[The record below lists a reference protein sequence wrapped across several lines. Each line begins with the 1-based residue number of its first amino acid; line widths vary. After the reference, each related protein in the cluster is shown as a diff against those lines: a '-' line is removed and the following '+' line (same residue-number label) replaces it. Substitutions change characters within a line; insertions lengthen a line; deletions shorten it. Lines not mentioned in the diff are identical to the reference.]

1 MKSFCGIVKTASKV
15 FFRSGDLFRE
25 TGCTDR
31 KKSLHL
37 RLRPNSDVTDEVDD
51 VTAFKYIII
60 EQVDQN
66 KSSLLLNI
74 IFQNTQTL
82 QLHTKIIETEIIYK
96 SNYNVEL
103 EGMGGDNVWSN
114 LKRQDAQALYER
126 IPWLR

>member
-1 MKSFCGIVKTASKV
+1 MELQKTASKV

-37 RLRPNSDVTDEVDD
+37 RLRPHSDVTDEVDD
-51 VTAFKYIII
+51 VTAIKSTII
-60 EQVDQN
+60 EQVVKN

-82 QLHTKIIETEIIYK
+82 QLRTKIIETEIIYK

-103 EGMGGDNVWSN
+103 EGLGGENVWSN
-114 LKRQDAQALYER
+114 FKREDVQALYER